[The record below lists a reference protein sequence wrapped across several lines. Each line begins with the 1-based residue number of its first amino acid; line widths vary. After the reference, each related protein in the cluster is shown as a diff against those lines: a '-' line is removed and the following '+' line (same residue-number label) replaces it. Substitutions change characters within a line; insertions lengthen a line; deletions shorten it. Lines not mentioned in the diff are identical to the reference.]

1 MLHGSVLPLLPENLN
16 LLNSRKIT
24 KSKSLIHPT
33 SLATQQTKYMLYVV
47 FLFVYLKN
55 ILNLRKRF
63 EICKIVI
70 IVVLDY

>member
-24 KSKSLIHPT
+24 KSKSLNHPT

-63 EICKIVI
+63 EIYKIVI

>member
-24 KSKSLIHPT
+24 KNKSLNHPT

-47 FLFVYLKN
+47 FLFLYLKN
-55 ILNLRKRF
+55 IFNLRKRF

>member
-24 KSKSLIHPT
+24 KGKSPKYPT
-33 SLATQQTKYMLYVV
+33 SLAIRQTKTMLYVV

>member
-24 KSKSLIHPT
+24 KSKSLNHPT
-33 SLATQQTKYMLYVV
+33 SLATQQTKLLLYVV